1 MIINLPKS
9 WDEVYV
15 DQFIALRELDLE
27 MSFYERYVHIL
38 SILTDTDS
46 TDEMWDDIDTEQL
59 NNYIKQLKWLSLEP
73 TSSPKLKIDDLT
85 AINVNSIKFGEFI
98 DLEHY
103 FQDYYANLTTIAA
116 IFFRKTKADDWGE
129 IVFQKHG
136 TYSIEMRADELERQ
150 PITSI
155 YWLISTYLK
164 WKDSIMIAYETIF
177 EPKITDF
184 DEADLDEEDIEAEE
198 VEKSMKKWSWE
209 SVIHKLANDNVINY
223 DNITDLP
230 LIFVLNNLS
239 FRKDMKL
246 D

>member
-1 MIINLPKS
+1 M
-9 WDEVYV
+9 
-15 DQFIALRELDLE
+15 
-27 MSFYERYVHIL
+27 
-38 SILTDTDS
+38 
-46 TDEMWDDIDTEQL
+46 
-59 NNYIKQLKWLSLEP
+59 
-73 TSSPKLKIDDLT
+73 
-85 AINVNSIKFGEFI
+85 
-98 DLEHY
+98 
-103 FQDYYANLTTIAA
+103 
-116 IFFRKTKADDWGE
+116 FFRKTKMDEWNE
-129 IVFQKHG
+129 PIFQKHG
-136 TYSIEMRADELERQ
+136 SYSIESRADELERQ

-164 WKDSIMIAYETIF
+164 WKEGIINSYENIF

-198 VEKSMKKWSWE
+198 AEKSMKKWSWE
-209 SVIHKLANDNVINY
+209 SVIHKLSNDNVINY